1 MNLYVGEDDGKLHFV
16 NAGGADSVI
25 PFNKGISVPLWH
37 YQMNGSYS
45 TIEFDVSDYS
55 TLSIGGNDAS
65 GTCALQVICDG
76 VSDGTTIGTYDISQY
91 ASLTIR
97 MSSSVYV
104 YGDMTDIVL
113 S

>member
-76 VSDGTTIGTYDISQY
+76 AAYRV
-91 ASLTIR
+91 IR
-97 MSSSVYV
+97 FFLLFCAFLHFHA
-104 YGDMTDIVL
+104 IPL
-113 S
+113 